1 MSQSEASDDEFI
13 CYTDDRP
20 NRHIGAAKAWL
31 SYTEKERGEYAS
43 LVQARNQDLS
53 IHLYNAFVLRQRARE
68 YQDDPQNAKINI
80 EYPNLPENQ
89 RTFKPP
95 NSWTAWPL
103 PPDHVPRSTDNEIK
117 EDGFDM
123 YTLRKKESD
132 WPSRELGEVL
142 LGITLK
148 FARKMFEQRES
159 ENDKIMTS
167 EITKLTY
174 ANSTDNEAERDGEE
188 KNSNMSPET
197 YIRIPSFLKKPEDV
211 FLQPVFSCEDEKLR
225 QLLRPSIR
233 HILVKINQVLTG
245 LHESR
250 KACYSHDGLES
261 NLRTKRAIPRQ
272 VRSSRGKTL
281 TLVAPPQSTHLV
293 PNQNEEQNELPQ
305 VKKSRRGRPPKVY
318 ERQDGENEQD
328 FLVRIARKR
337 KKAIPIFQTT
347 REPEKLAKINP
358 ELPAKKLKKPS
369 RDRVL
374 RRKNKIGLRDWS
386 EIIGIA
392 ALIGISEDVITKTTQ
407 RCVNLFDESILI
419 KSMTERHF
427 KDQDADSTI
436 CHRASH
442 DSCTLSEDASNE
454 SESQKSDFHARNL
467 NYGSSKISLPK
478 RKLSTKQAFF
488 CPITRC
494 PRRLQGFK
502 DQNALIRH
510 LSKGHKIERK
520 LVEDHNLLPNNDDL
534 DGAIHTDGFLRC
546 LRTQQ
551 YTK

>member
-1 MSQSEASDDEFI
+1 MSQSEASDDEFSS
-13 CYTDDRP
+13 YSDDRP
-20 NRHIGAAKAWL
+20 NRHIGAAKKWL

-43 LVQARNQDLS
+43 LVQAKNQDLS
-53 IHLYNAFVLRQRARE
+53 IHLYNAYVLRQRAKE
-68 YQDDPQNAKINI
+68 YQDDPQSAKINT
-80 EYPNLPENQ
+80 EYSNLPENQ

-95 NSWTAWPL
+95 NKWTAWPL
-103 PPDHVPRSTDNEIK
+103 PPDHVPRPTDNDIK

-132 WPSRELGEVL
+132 RPSRELEEVL

-148 FARKMFEQRES
+148 LARKMFEQRES
-159 ENDKIMTS
+159 ENDKAMTKDINKPIYTS
-167 EITKLTY
+167 
-174 ANSTDNEAERDGEE
+174 STDNEAERDDVE
-188 KNSNMSPET
+188 KKLSMSPET
-197 YIRIPSFLKKPEDV
+197 YIRKPLFLKQSEDV
-211 FLQPVFSCEDEKLR
+211 FLEPVFSCEDENLR

-250 KACYSHDGLES
+250 KACYSHASLES
-261 NLRTKRAIPRQ
+261 KRAFPRQ
-272 VRSSRGKTL
+272 LKRSRDKTL
-281 TLVAPPQSTHLV
+281 TLVVPPQNIRV
-293 PNQNEEQNELPQ
+293 IANQNEEQNDLLQ
-305 VKKSRRGRPPKVY
+305 VKKSRLGRPPKVY
-318 ERQDGENEQD
+318 ERLDGENEQD
-328 FLVRIARKR
+328 FLVRIARKK
-337 KKAIPIFQTT
+337 KKAIPVFKTT
-347 REPEKLAKINP
+347 REPEKPAKKNP
-358 ELPAKKLKKPS
+358 ELPVKKLKKPS

-374 RRKNKIGLRDWS
+374 RRQNKIGLRDWS

-392 ALIGISEDVITKTTQ
+392 ALIGISEDVITKTTR

-419 KSMTERHF
+419 NSMTEAHF

-436 CHRASH
+436 CYRASH
-442 DSCTLSEDASNE
+442 DSCTLSEDATNE
-454 SESQKSDFHARNL
+454 SESQTSDFHARNS
-467 NYGSSKISLPK
+467 NYSSSRISLPK

-502 DQNALIRH
+502 DQNALNRH
-510 LSKGHKIERK
+510 LSKGHRIERK
-520 LVEDHNLLPNNDDL
+520 LIEDHNLLPNHEDL

-546 LRTQQ
+546 LRTQK